1 MFLSNLSKASSPYAL
16 EIGIS
21 TLPQLNKPLLR
32 GNTTFRTRMSFFKSS
47 ADSDSDSDQG
57 KQQISKGKA
66 SRKTKRTSKLSTEC
80 SQACE
85 PCPNKCDRD
94 CDRHCN
100 TSHHISDL
108 VKSCLRHD
116 SMSSSAENSD
126 DEKLRKGPKIPSS
139 EGEADIPLDEH
150 CSAAHCPLKI
160 LHMKGT
166 YGKSVRAVKAGHREL
181 PAQIKVAVEAIATE
195 KGQGKKKATVAEK
208 MLVKKFGKAHE
219 ML

>member
-1 MFLSNLSKASSPYAL
+1 
-16 EIGIS
+16 
-21 TLPQLNKPLLR
+21 
-32 GNTTFRTRMSFFKSS
+32 MSFFKSPV
-47 ADSDSDSDQG
+47 DSDNDSEQE
-57 KQQISKGKA
+57 KRQISKGKA
-66 SRKTKRTSKLSTEC
+66 SRKPKRTSKLSTEC

-85 PCPNKCDRD
+85 PCFNKCDLD

-100 TSHHISDL
+100 PSHHISDL

-116 SMSSSAENSD
+116 SVSSSAENND
-126 DEKLRKGPKIPSS
+126 DEKLRNGTKISS
-139 EGEADIPLDEH
+139 PNDEDGISLDER

-160 LHMKGT
+160 PHRKGT
-166 YGKSVRAVKAGHREL
+166 YGKSVWAVKAGYREL

-208 MLVKKFGKAHE
+208 MLVKKFRKAHE